1 MSAARRRIHPVKE
14 FLPRTLFSDV
24 TSIALAYLVSFW
36 IRNNTSLAPAGLG
49 VQYALFVC
57 FLGAS
62 VWLIS
67 LAANGAYAH
76 TVVRSGVL
84 DNASALKGTGFAFLV
99 MAAFSYV
106 WNAQFSRALVLVAFP
121 LGLLFI
127 VTGRRILRAYMTRRL
142 TRANAFPR
150 AVVVSRIGGSTRIA
164 DLIDSDVNVPLRV
177 VERMELHRDDHAHA
191 EIIDRIVAAA
201 DRNFAHSVVLDSNL
215 DLSGAVIAEISW
227 QLDQRGIELL
237 AAPAFLGSWAGRL
250 IIERHPSLPLVE
262 LSEPR
267 LSVMQQVE
275 KRFLDLLIAVPVFVL
290 LIPVYFVIAL
300 AIAVTSPG
308 PILFIQNR
316 VGVDGQL
323 FRFLKFRTMRDGS
336 HLSRLDV
343 LGRPDEDMVERYRN
357 DPRITPIGKFLRRF
371 SMDELPQIWHVIVGD
386 MSIVGPRPMLEE
398 EIAQMQGGE
407 VRRRLFKPGLTGLWQ
422 ISGRK
427 ETSFEERM
435 QIDLRYIDE
444 WTLGL
449 DLAIIA
455 RTFGVV
461 LSGKGS
467 Y

>member
-1 MSAARRRIHPVKE
+1 MSI
-14 FLPRTLFSDV
+14 L
-24 TSIALAYLVSFW
+24 LAYVVSFW
-36 IRNNTSLAPAGLG
+36 IRNNTSIAPAELPL
-49 VQYALFVC
+49 QYALFVSA
-57 FLGAS
+57 LGGS
-62 VWLIS
+62 VWLIA
-67 LAANGAYAH
+67 LATNGAYSH

-84 DNASALKGTGFAFLV
+84 DNAAALKGTGFAFLV

-106 WNAQFSRALVLVAFP
+106 WNAQFSRALILVSFP
-121 LGLLFI
+121 VGLMFI
-127 VTGRRILRAYMTRRL
+127 ITGRRILREYMTRRL
-142 TRANAFPR
+142 EKANAFPR
-150 AVVVSRIGGSTRIA
+150 AVVVSRVGASTHIA

-177 VERMELHRDDHAHA
+177 VERMELHRDDHAHS

-227 QLDQRGIELL
+227 QLDQRNVELL

-267 LSVMQQVE
+267 LTVRQEVE
-275 KRFLDLLIAVPVFVL
+275 KRFLDLIIAVPAFIVL
-290 LIPVYFVIAL
+290 LPVMFAIAL
-300 AIAVTSPG
+300 LVALTSPG
-308 PILFIQNR
+308 PILFRREMNGR
-316 VGVDGQL
+316 DGAP
-323 FRFLKFRTMRDGS
+323 FWILKFRTMAQGS
-336 HLSRLDV
+336 ELREREI
-343 LGRPDEDMVERYRN
+343 LGAADSVEQGAYSN
-357 DPRITPIGKFLRRF
+357 DPRVTPLGKVLRKL
-371 SMDELPQIWHVIVGD
+371 SLDELPQLWNVITGE
-386 MSIVGPRPMLEE
+386 MSIVGPRPMNDD
-398 EIAQMQGGE
+398 EISAAPDGG
-407 VRRRLFKPGLTGLWQ
+407 VRRLLAKPGITGLWQ

-427 ETSFEERM
+427 STSWQSRFEL
-435 QIDLRYIDE
+435 DLRYIDE